1 MSRASKLGFSLGS
14 PLGATGAAGAT
25 GVTVQALG
33 AGAAS
38 CWGQAAAVLSIV
50 AVGLVSCS
58 AGIALAKSSA
68 PKTASCSS
76 LGFSLG
82 SPLGF
87 TGATGATGVTVQ
99 ALGVGAAS
107 CWGQAAAAAGAPPIV
122 AVGRVSCSAGIAPD
136 KPTGRARAHGQAAA
150 TIQLAGVLVTQNAV
164 EAVVE
169 YSSNSSVRVTQN
181 AVEAVLESYPGL
193 VGSTSCSGRA
203 AAHLYVTAQ
212 GRTGA
217 RGKAGRATY
226 ASAVGRVGILGLDPA
241 TNVRKIG
248 GTGLAAA
255 SGQIR
260 AAGFM
265 SAATG
270 DSATWGMAMAVCSF
284 NARAIGRAQGSG
296 AASRCAI
303 FAFATGRTAPGG
315 AGLIGLNASA
325 TPGAGDTLS
334 PSVGG
339 ISNKA
344 F

>member
-38 CWGQAAAVLSIV
+38 CWGQAAA
-50 AVGLVSCS
+50 GVS
-58 AGIALAKSSA
+58 
-68 PKTASCSS
+68 
-76 LGFSLG
+76 
-82 SPLGF
+82 
-87 TGATGATGVTVQ
+87 
-99 ALGVGAAS
+99 
-107 CWGQAAAAAGAPPIV
+107 IV
-122 AVGRVSCSAGIAPD
+122 AVGRVSCSAGGIAD
-136 KPTGRARAHGQAAA
+136 
-150 TIQLAGVLVTQNAV
+150 
-164 EAVVE
+164 
-169 YSSNSSVRVTQN
+169 
-181 AVEAVLESYPGL
+181 
-193 VGSTSCSGRA
+193 
-203 AAHLYVTAQ
+203 
-212 GRTGA
+212 
-217 RGKAGRATY
+217 RATY
-226 ASAVGRVGILGLDPA
+226 ASAVGRVGILGLDPV

-260 AAGFM
+260 AAGFR

-270 DSATWGMAMAVCSF
+270 GSSTWGMAVAVCSF
-284 NARAIGRAQGSG
+284 NARAIGRALGSG
-296 AASRCAI
+296 AATRCAI

>member
-14 PLGATGAAGAT
+14 PLGATGAAGVT

-50 AVGLVSCS
+50 AVGLVTCS
-58 AGIALAKSSA
+58 AGGIALAKSSA
-68 PKTASCSS
+68 PKTASRSS

-82 SPLGF
+82 SPLGS
-87 TGATGATGVTVQ
+87 TGAAGATVQ
-99 ALGVGAAS
+99 ALGAGAAS
-107 CWGQAAAAAGAPPIV
+107 CWGQAAAAAGAPSIV
-122 AVGRVSCSAGIAPD
+122 AVGRVSCSAGIALD
-136 KPTGRARAHGQAAA
+136 KPTGTARAHGQAAA
-150 TIQLAGVLVTQNAV
+150 TIQVAGVLVTQNAV

-217 RGKAGRATY
+217 GGKAGRATY
-226 ASAVGRVGILGLDPA
+226 ASAVGRVGILGLDPV

-260 AAGFM
+260 AAGFR

-270 DSATWGMAMAVCSF
+270 GSSPWGMAVAVCSF

-296 AASRCAI
+296 AATRCAI
-303 FAFATGRTAPGG
+303 FAFAIGRTSSFA

>member
-1 MSRASKLGFSLGS
+1 
-14 PLGATGAAGAT
+14 
-25 GVTVQALG
+25 
-33 AGAAS
+33 
-38 CWGQAAAVLSIV
+38 
-50 AVGLVSCS
+50 
-58 AGIALAKSSA
+58 
-68 PKTASCSS
+68 
-76 LGFSLG
+76 
-82 SPLGF
+82 
-87 TGATGATGVTVQ
+87 
-99 ALGVGAAS
+99 
-107 CWGQAAAAAGAPPIV
+107 
-122 AVGRVSCSAGIAPD
+122 
-136 KPTGRARAHGQAAA
+136 
-150 TIQLAGVLVTQNAV
+150 
-164 EAVVE
+164 
-169 YSSNSSVRVTQN
+169 VRVTQN

-217 RGKAGRATY
+217 GGKAGRATY
-226 ASAVGRVGILGLDPA
+226 ASAVGRVGILGLDPV

-270 DSATWGMAMAVCSF
+270 GSSTWGMAMAVCSF
-284 NARAIGRAQGSG
+284 NPRAIGRAQGSG

-315 AGLIGLNASA
+315 AGLIGLNATA
-325 TPGAGDTLS
+325 TPGADDTLS